1 MSFFCSLVCGNLIA
15 CPILILVISL
25 IQFYPGFEERIRDS
39 LRAIV
44 GPEVEKRVEIG
55 LAKDGSGVGGV
66 SRSSTIIDLR

>member
-1 MSFFCSLVCGNLIA
+1 MEGRCFFSSPRYQKFLTWIA
-15 CPILILVISL
+15 SL
-25 IQFYPGFEERIRDS
+25 IQFYPEFEHRIRES

-66 SRSSTIIDLR
+66 SLSFFCCPLG

>member
-1 MSFFCSLVCGNLIA
+1 
-15 CPILILVISL
+15 VISL
-25 IQFYPGFEERIRDS
+25 IQFYPNFEERIRDS

-66 SRSSTIIDLR
+66 SHTFLLSDPLC